1 MYQSEY
7 PQCAL
12 VLILRF
18 NYSIC
23 LTSKIYAPL
32 SIRSPHTVE
41 KRQLPTTTTR
51 ILDIWHAP
59 KLLPHGLHI
68 SDTVFWRS
76 PASPDPTRKTICWFP
91 SPNQPPS
98 PARWSEELKPQNTPP
113 FQSDG
118 FLSYENLELAKE
130 TFEKGSTYCWWKKSC
145 TSW

>member
-32 SIRSPHTVE
+32 SIRSPRR
-41 KRQLPTTTTR
+41 KMPTAHNHNFFFTFDMHLIFYTSR
-51 ILDIWHAP
+51 ITHFWPRFLE
-59 KLLPHGLHI
+59 I
-68 SDTVFWRS
+68 SGIL
-76 PASPDPTRKTICWFP
+76 DPTRKAICWFP

-118 FLSYENLELAKE
+118 FLSYENLELTKE